1 MGGPVVEYLLGVIC
15 IELFLILLGVAHI
28 HAAIKERSADR
39 RVEAVMTP
47 FVVEEPHLNKNTTVV
62 NPDPTDTSGTY
73 EGPRS
78 WT

>member
-1 MGGPVVEYLLGVIC
+1 MVEYLLGVIC
-15 IELFLILLGVAHI
+15 IELFLMLLGVFHI
-28 HAAIKERSADR
+28 YATLNEPDAPER
-39 RVEAVMTP
+39 RVESIMTP

-73 EGPRS
+73 EGPKS